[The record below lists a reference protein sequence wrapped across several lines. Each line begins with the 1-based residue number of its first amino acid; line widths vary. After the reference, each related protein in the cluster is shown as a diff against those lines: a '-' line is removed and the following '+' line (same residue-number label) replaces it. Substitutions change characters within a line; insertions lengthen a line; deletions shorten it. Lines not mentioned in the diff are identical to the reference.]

1 VDAEDVRAATKL
13 LAYFKAHA
21 RRVYAEL
28 SSPDPLE
35 VLGADLE
42 TLIDAKGGSSL
53 EATATELYRTLEEAN
68 CEALPARP
76 KELSQAVRAIA
87 ARSSTLQAS
96 FGHRGKERVIRLK
109 LLDNSVGSHGSVG
122 TDPTRTEATDATDVR
137 AGDQSRA
144 ETAHTDTADAAD
156 ARSRK
161 TDEGRERFTL

>member
-42 TLIDAKGGSSL
+42 TLIDANGGPL
-53 EATATELYRTLEEAN
+53 EATATELYRTLEEAH

-96 FGHRGKERVIRLK
+96 FGHRGKEKVIRLK

-122 TDPTRTEATDATDVR
+122 TAPPPTDATDVR
-137 AGDQSRA
+137 SRQ
-144 ETAHTDTADAAD
+144 TDD
-156 ARSRK
+156 
-161 TDEGRERFTL
+161 GRERFTL